1 MRKFLLKTVIIVI
14 AFYILFKLTIGHH
27 IDNLYSKLNSF
38 SSQHQRIELKQ
49 KILSEIKK
57 GTEKEEI
64 FSEDERVI
72 LSNFFNK
79 ILKELD
85 INKNKNN

>member
-49 KILSEIKK
+49 KILS
-57 GTEKEEI
+57 
-64 FSEDERVI
+64 
-72 LSNFFNK
+72 
-79 ILKELD
+79 
-85 INKNKNN
+85 